1 MPIYEYHCSECG
13 STFEELV
20 LAKQSEAVKCSGCG
34 SSEVER
40 KFSTF
45 AAQTSNGSTASKAP
59 SFEGGSCGCGAGPAG
74 MCGMN

>member
-1 MPIYEYHCSECG
+1 MPIYEYHCSDCG

-20 LAKQSEAVKCSGCG
+20 LAKNSEAVKCSGCG
-34 SSEVER
+34 SSGVER

-45 AAQTSNGSTASKAP
+45 AAQTSNGSVSESK
-59 SFEGGSCGCGAGPAG
+59 SFEGGSCACGAGPAG

>member
-1 MPIYEYHCSECG
+1 MPIYEYHCSDCD
-13 STFEELV
+13 STFEELI

-34 SSEVER
+34 STGVQR

-45 AAQTSNGSTASKAP
+45 AAPTSNGSPSQAQ
-59 SFEGGSCGCGAGPAG
+59 SFEGGSCGCGARPAG

>member
-13 STFEELV
+13 TTFEELV
-20 LAKQSEAVKCSGCG
+20 LAKSAEAVKCSGCG
-34 SSEVER
+34 SSGVER

-45 AAQTSNGSTASKAP
+45 AAQSSNGSASEAK
-59 SFEGGSCGCGAGPAG
+59 SFEGGSCGCGARPAG